1 MYTHPNDI
9 DSRILL
15 SPDGD
20 HTGGYACS
28 FNDGSP
34 VNNYDDLRRCV
45 YEAACSIDDHWHQ
58 MAVFRDPRLVA
69 VSAFYHLYR
78 HGKLSFYSGTVD
90 DFVATVLPVMTQWI
104 AVRHILFEDII
115 RGRATSFWYR
125 DAMED
130 PMRWHNQWLQTIGL
144 QLPTKIVQIMV
155 NAAVAGDFGVRGKG
169 FDIHL
174 GSEKGNDQAKTELK
188 KFEDEV
194 SPHLLAI
201 AEDILRQWLPNVLLT
216 RLEVTP

>member
-1 MYTHPNDI
+1 
-9 DSRILL
+9 
-15 SPDGD
+15 
-20 HTGGYACS
+20 
-28 FNDGSP
+28 
-34 VNNYDDLRRCV
+34 
-45 YEAACSIDDHWHQ
+45 
-58 MAVFRDPRLVA
+58 
-69 VSAFYHLYR
+69 
-78 HGKLSFYSGTVD
+78 
-90 DFVATVLPVMTQWI
+90 
-104 AVRHILFEDII
+104 
-115 RGRATSFWYR
+115 
-125 DAMED
+125 
-130 PMRWHNQWLQTIGL
+130 MRWHNQWLQTIGL